1 MSVIEANGICKSYAG
16 ADGEVNAVREVDFSV
31 EAGDFVAL
39 HGPSGCGKSTLLMI
53 TGALLS
59 PDAGC
64 LRVAGEDPYAM
75 SANDRA
81 SFRARYIGFVF
92 QQFHLIP
99 YLNVI
104 DNVCVPALA
113 VDRPA
118 AGQRAGELL
127 AHFQLDHRL
136 HHVPSALSVGEQQ
149 RVAVARALANSPR
162 LLLADEPTANIDPAN
177 QQNIINLVRETASE
191 EQISLLLV
199 THAMEGADQFDRI
212 ERLEQI
218 CHHLEGQAKQ

>member
-16 ADGEVNAVREVDFSV
+16 ADGEVKAVREVDFSV

-81 SFRARYIGFVF
+81 SFRARYVGFVF

-113 VDRPA
+113 AARPA
-118 AGQRAGELL
+118 ARQRAGELL

-149 RVAVARALANSPR
+149 RVALARALLNEPAV
-162 LLLADEPTANIDPAN
+162 LLADEPTGNLDPENAELILAYM
-177 QQNIINLVRETASE
+177 QGFAQDGGAVVI
-191 EQISLLLV
+191 V
-199 THAMEGADQFDRI
+199 THDDRAKAVAGRQLALREG
-212 ERLEQI
+212 RLV
-218 CHHLEGQAKQ
+218 

>member
-16 ADGEVNAVREVDFSV
+16 ADGEVKAVREVDFSV

-75 SANDRA
+75 NANDRA
-81 SFRARYIGFVF
+81 AFRARYVGFVF

-99 YLNVI
+99 YLNVM

-113 VDRPA
+113 AARPA
-118 AGQRAGELL
+118 ARQRAGELL

-149 RVAVARALANSPR
+149 RVALARALLHEPAI
-162 LLLADEPTANIDPAN
+162 LLADEPTGNLDPENAELILTYM
-177 QQNIINLVRETASE
+177 QGFAGDGGAVVM
-191 EQISLLLV
+191 V
-199 THAMEGADQFDRI
+199 THDDRAKAVAGRQLALQEGC
-212 ERLEQI
+212 LV
-218 CHHLEGQAKQ
+218 